1 MKRIYQLR
9 VSLLLACLFGVL
21 QFSGC
26 GDSSDFAEVSGAPAP
41 LSTADASGPDA
52 SAVAASFD
60 IRFSG
65 GGFLANPRPLVPSPQ
80 VTVPA
85 AVFTPTTQPYRSF
98 RAQIFDQSEPRR
110 LLQIEL
116 ARSTGL
122 SSGVQLPIDTGTK
135 LTFIETPRMSTAN
148 KFFDSKS
155 GTITIRALTQNSI
168 ELSFDNV
175 VMRNRN
181 AADQAFTL
189 SGRASFS
196 SVASVPR

>member
-1 MKRIYQLR
+1 MKRSDQLK
-9 VSLLLACLFGVL
+9 VSLLLACLLGLF

-26 GDSSDFAEVSGAPAP
+26 GDSGDFEEVSGAPAP
-41 LSTADASGPDA
+41 LSTADASGPEA
-52 SAVAASFD
+52 TSASFD

-85 AVFTPTTQPYRSF
+85 AVFTPTTRPYRSF
-98 RAQIFDQSEPRR
+98 RAQIFDRSEPRR

-122 SSGVQLPIDTGTK
+122 SAGTQLQIDTGTK

-148 KFFDSKS
+148 KFFDSKG

-175 VMRNRN
+175 LMRNRN
-181 AADQAFTL
+181 AADQTFSL

-196 SVASVPR
+196 GVRLNIVD